1 MRLGPL
7 VIFAAGATIA
17 LVGWR
22 LQGDAAASRGWPEA
36 RGVIE
41 SAEVTSRSD
50 GHEQRLYGASVRYRY
65 DVAGKRYT
73 GERVSYESGQSPQR
87 EIAEGVIRR
96 YAPGTAS
103 GATRR
108 EPKWPCGLIRPTQPR
123 PYSSLAPRPSARGS
137 WSPSAPLSPSA
148 GSRCS
153 SGRSERRECQ
163 TRSRAARESGRKR
176 RALNAAA
183 SARAPARRCPA

>member
-1 MRLGPL
+1 MRLSPL

-96 YAPGTAS
+96 YAPGTEVAVRFDPANPAKAVLEPGS
-103 GATRR
+103 SAIGPWVLVAIGAVVALG
-108 EPKWPCGLIRPTQPR
+108 GL
-123 PYSSLAPRPSARGS
+123 AMFV
-137 WSPSAPLSPSA
+137 W
-148 GSRCS
+148 
-153 SGRSERRECQ
+153 
-163 TRSRAARESGRKR
+163 
-176 RALNAAA
+176 AL
-183 SARAPARRCPA
+183 